1 MRHRLTVIAGVFAV
15 SGLALSACAGGG
27 GAGGYTP
34 ASSLAGQQDPPSLL
48 DQNPTAAPAAI
59 SAPSALTFAGS
70 LNRSDTYTYPQ
81 PNPLPPDQQ
90 TANVTQLVKVT
101 STSNPISGIS
111 GPVSQYTNNESDAYP
126 LQTLQSTTTS
136 YYRTESSAFQLL
148 GYTIVDSGNTSR
160 ATTVYAF
167 PQKVYPLPLRSGTW
181 TNSPVALTKA
191 TGQNIN
197 YSDHTTYS
205 NGSYTEEDQYYG
217 NTKNYP
223 AIHVELYQRPDGRSA
238 FNLTRYENGNKNFP
252 PGFALQEN
260 YFITGPT
267 ASSPT
272 GLPALFLSFTTNYP
286 GPTPPP
292 TPNIPN
298 ELAVWYPLNA
308 SGQPALH
315 SETNVNRGL
324 QPLPGACKVPS
335 SFGTSAFEVVQT
347 IKDLDTILGT
357 VTTTT
362 TTQWVASKFGTVCV
376 QLASTVNEWY
386 DYNSDTFVAPVVFQS
401 DRPLQTTV
409 IKETVGL

>member
-1 MRHRLTVIAGVFAV
+1 
-15 SGLALSACAGGG
+15 
-27 GAGGYTP
+27 
-34 ASSLAGQQDPPSLL
+34 
-48 DQNPTAAPAAI
+48 
-59 SAPSALTFAGS
+59 
-70 LNRSDTYTYPQ
+70 
-81 PNPLPPDQQ
+81 
-90 TANVTQLVKVT
+90 
-101 STSNPISGIS
+101 
-111 GPVSQYTNNESDAYP
+111 
-126 LQTLQSTTTS
+126 
-136 YYRTESSAFQLL
+136 
-148 GYTIVDSGNTSR
+148 
-160 ATTVYAF
+160 
-167 PQKVYPLPLRSGTW
+167 
-181 TNSPVALTKA
+181 VALTKA

-324 QPLPGACKVPS
+324 QPLPEACKVPS

-409 IKETVGL
+409 IKETVGLQKSTASGAASQYTPVSLAAVGDARVQIERQLLQARQKRLRTFVDSIVRRAEAASNKGVQ